1 MPRRPRMPRCRVP
14 LGSAAM
20 SGCRG
25 RERADKRSC
34 FNLIPIRVFVDEKNL
49 HYGDCGVIDPGPG
62 IGNWSW
68 KTGEDIATAAGG
80 VILTRVNL
88 AVAAEAAGI
97 MAAAGV
103 MARRRRAL
111 ASRGLRSSRRALR
124 FRRW

>member
-14 LGSAAM
+14 LGSDAM

-25 RERADKRSC
+25 RKHADKRSC

-68 KTGEDIATAAGG
+68 KTGEVIATAAGG
-80 VILTRVNL
+80 VILTRVIL
-88 AVAAEAAGI
+88 AVAAAAGI
-97 MAAAGV
+97 MAGAGV
-103 MARRRRAL
+103 TARRRRVL
-111 ASRGLRSSRRALR
+111 ASRGLRSSRRDLR
-124 FRRW
+124 FRR